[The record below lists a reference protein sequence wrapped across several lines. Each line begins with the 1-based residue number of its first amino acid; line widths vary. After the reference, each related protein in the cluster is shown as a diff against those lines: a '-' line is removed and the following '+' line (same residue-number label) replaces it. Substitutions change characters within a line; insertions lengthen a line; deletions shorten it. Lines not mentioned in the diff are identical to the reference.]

1 MRIAF
6 TTPFKDFACIAH
18 IKEYDLNRDFLTLL
32 PFRVIVRDDISS
44 NFFYLCLTINS
55 LYYEDNNQTQH
66 ATLWTEE
73 LGGKTPLG
81 TRHSGE

>member
-1 MRIAF
+1 MLYSYAF

-18 IKEYDLNRDFLTLL
+18 IKNDLNRNSLTLL
-32 PFRVIVRDDISS
+32 PFWVIVRDDISS

-66 ATLWTEE
+66 AIFYTI
-73 LGGKTPLG
+73 
-81 TRHSGE
+81 SSAFICI